1 MFETGENWNSTHD
14 WAGGPWRPQS
24 REQVAGMPPN
34 IRAAYERA
42 ARIYTFGVG
51 HAVDGKGRPIEQ
63 GIGAPGHE
71 TPSSRAALE
80 KAEGEKALLR
90 SKAGI

>member
-1 MFETGENWNSTHD
+1 METREEWNAGFD
-14 WAGGPWRPQS
+14 WQPGQPWRPQGA
-24 REQVAGMPPN
+24 EQIASMPADV
-34 IRAAYERA
+34 RRQYDHA
-42 ARIYTFGVG
+42 ARIYTFGAD
-51 HAVDGKGRPIEQ
+51 HKVDGKGRPIEQ